1 MAGRGAR
8 DPSGRAALDRVGG
21 HQRASWPER
30 FGRGLH
36 RLSRRVAVPV
46 FYRSGTPGLVAFVM
60 WRGAGAEGRN
70 PRSSPGARIGRR
82 RGRVA
87 RRRSPP
93 ACTAAWLKARA
104 GAAGPA
110 LLAVSGV
117 GLLLAAAI
125 PVRENAAGV
134 VYDPGG
140 HIVAGMLFLP
150 ATAVAF
156 IVLSHR
162 LARSTLASPGRQH
175 PRRWCPRCRHGAG
188 HHRAGL
194 LRRGGRC
201 TTSAGW
207 CNA

>member
-1 MAGRGAR
+1 IEWN
-8 DPSGRAALDRVGG
+8 ALAD
-21 HQRASWPER
+21 
-30 FGRGLH
+30 
-36 RLSRRVAVPV
+36 LSNE
-46 FYRSGTPGLVAFVM
+46 F
-60 WRGAGAEGRN
+60 
-70 PRSSPGARIGRR
+70 
-82 RGRVA
+82 
-87 RRRSPP
+87 
-93 ACTAAWLKARA
+93 AWLKARA

-125 PVRENAAGV
+125 LLREYAAGV

-140 HIVAGMLFLP
+140 HIVAGMLFFP

-175 PRRWCPRCRHGAG
+175 PCRWCPRCRHGAG

-194 LRRGGRC
+194 LRRGAAARRRR
-201 TTSAGW
+201 AG
-207 CNA
+207 ATPDPARRL